1 MLNVD
6 LSIHIY
12 TLQISSTMISINISF
27 IVVVQCAL
35 STDII
40 LIWETG
46 RRALFELEDKY
57 TR

>member
-1 MLNVD
+1 
-6 LSIHIY
+6 
-12 TLQISSTMISINISF
+12 MISINISF